1 MIALCLGMAGSV
13 WATLPL
19 QSFTLAWQHT
29 VEKVLW
35 EEDYRLSERGLLLE
49 EARVRGSGAGMEIP
63 EGAVLRDGAWHY
75 HRGCRRCNRCGWG
88 AHRRPATTGSAVR
101 GAAMRWRAGSVRRTL
116 SARRSNSGRVRYG
129 TRATERPVD
138 NRETPVHIHK
148 NDEAG
153 AASGHKENVH
163 A

>member
-49 EARVRGSGAGMEIP
+49 EARVRGSGAGWRFPRAPCCVTAPGITT
-63 EGAVLRDGAWHY
+63 V
-75 HRGCRRCNRCGWG
+75 GCRRCNRCGWG

-138 NRETPVHIHK
+138 NTATPVHIHK

>member
-49 EARVRGSGAGMEIP
+49 EARVRGSGAGWRFPRAPCCVTAPGITTV
-63 EGAVLRDGAWHY
+63 GAAVATVAA
-75 HRGCRRCNRCGWG
+75 G
-88 AHRRPATTGSAVR
+88 AHTGGRRLPDLPSGRCDALARWIGPPDPERPAVELWACPIRDPS
-101 GAAMRWRAGSVRRTL
+101 
-116 SARRSNSGRVRYG
+116 
-129 TRATERPVD
+129 D
-138 NRETPVHIHK
+138 
-148 NDEAG
+148 
-153 AASGHKENVH
+153 
-163 A
+163 

>member
-75 HRGCRRCNRCGWG
+75 HRGVPPLQPLRLGRTPEAGDYRICRQGRCD
-88 AHRRPATTGSAVR
+88 ALA
-101 GAAMRWRAGSVRRTL
+101 RWIGPPDL

>member
-75 HRGCRRCNRCGWG
+75 HRGVPPRQGRCDALARWIGPPDPE
-88 AHRRPATTGSAVR
+88 RPAVELWACPIR
-101 GAAMRWRAGSVRRTL
+101 GPS
-116 SARRSNSGRVRYG
+116 
-129 TRATERPVD
+129 D
-138 NRETPVHIHK
+138 
-148 NDEAG
+148 
-153 AASGHKENVH
+153 
-163 A
+163 

>member
-75 HRGCRRCNRCGWG
+75 HRGVPPLQPLRLG
-88 AHRRPATTGSAVR
+88 RRPEAGDYRICRQGRCDAL
-101 GAAMRWRAGSVRRTL
+101 ARWIGPPDP
-116 SARRSNSGRVRYG
+116 
-129 TRATERPVD
+129 ERPAVELWACPIRD
-138 NRETPVHIHK
+138 PS
-148 NDEAG
+148 D
-153 AASGHKENVH
+153 
-163 A
+163 